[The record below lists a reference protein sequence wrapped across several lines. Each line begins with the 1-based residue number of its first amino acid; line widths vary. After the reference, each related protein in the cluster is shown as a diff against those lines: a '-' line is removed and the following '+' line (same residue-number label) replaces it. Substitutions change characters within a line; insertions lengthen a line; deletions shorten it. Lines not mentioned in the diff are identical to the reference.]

1 MKYDINKPMTRSSR
15 RVLTTV
21 TEAFFGLLCE
31 KSFESLSVSEIC
43 DRSGYPRATFYNYFD
58 DKYDLLNFYW
68 TVISKMVGAEEY
80 SRYPQDTVFD
90 IYFERIY
97 DLMEENE
104 DKVELLMTNNME
116 DGYFLSSCRIF
127 LARSIRSVIEHLY
140 SNDTVPVPI
149 NIISEHCA
157 NTLLLVFG
165 YKFGKKQTEFT
176 KKDTRDYLHYLLS
189 GSKMTNTQ

>member
-15 RVLTTV
+15 RVLTAV

-31 KSFESLSVSEIC
+31 KSFENLSVSEIC

-127 LARSIRSVIEHLY
+127 LAKSIKTMIEGTY
-140 SNDTVPVPI
+140 SASSVPVPI
-149 NIISEHCA
+149 NVLAEHYA
-157 NTLLLVFG
+157 NTLLLVFRHR
-165 YKFGKKQTEFT
+165 FGRKPVSFGREDT
-176 KKDTRDYLHYLLS
+176 KANLYYLLS
-189 GSKMTNTQ
+189 GGHKIV

>member
-1 MKYDINKPMTRSSR
+1 MKYDLSKPLNRSSQ
-15 RVLTTV
+15 RVLSAV
-21 TEAFFGLLCE
+21 LSSLHKLLCE
-31 KSFESLSVSEIC
+31 KSFESISVAEIC
-43 DRSGYPRATFYNYFD
+43 NLANYPRATFYNYFD
-58 DKYDLLNFYW
+58 DKYDLLNFFLTY
-68 TVISKMVGAEEY
+68 VSRRIHFEEFALY
-80 SRYPQDTVFD
+80 TPDTVFD
-90 IYFERIY
+90 VYFDRIY
-97 DLMEENE
+97 DLLEQYEASIN
-104 DKVELLMTNNME
+104 LMLTHNTE
-116 DGYFLSSCRIF
+116 YGYFISSCRIF

-189 GSKMTNTQ
+189 GSKMTNT